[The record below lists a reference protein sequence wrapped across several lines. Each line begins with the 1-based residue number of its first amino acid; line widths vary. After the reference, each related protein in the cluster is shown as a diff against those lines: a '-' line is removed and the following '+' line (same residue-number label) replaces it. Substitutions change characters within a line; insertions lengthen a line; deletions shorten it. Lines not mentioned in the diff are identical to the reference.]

1 MKKVVAIILC
11 CALLCSCDN
20 ETTFDSVTETQAVSS
35 LLTESNT
42 TVQTSADAETIE
54 LPVTTVPVAKK
65 QEYEVVNLLSE
76 FAVEPRRLNEAGAK
90 RAADFISDKLDSYGW
105 IVSKEEFP
113 VYRYADV
120 ISEPYNLGGDS
131 EIMGTGVNV
140 IADMP
145 RYDEN
150 KRTII
155 LSAHYDT
162 TKDNIGIIDN
172 GSGTAL
178 LLSAA
183 EMLSDANPDFNIRLI
198 FFDMEEYSMY
208 GSKYHLQNM
217 TENERNNIIADINFD
232 MVGGSSDSLTIST
245 SNGFDSSLSIYLN
258 GILNDKYSL
267 SAKGMYSDSNPFMYH
282 QIPAITFIDESL
294 PLVPVEEKENI
305 DFLSDETFNAVLS
318 DIVLIINNFDQEEF
332 RETKSANI
340 ETEYDDFK
348 PFSSMTE
355 MYEKLTTI
363 SVTDFK
369 LNRAFTRMYDNGISS
384 CFCCE
389 YTDDDGRVFVI
400 ETLSEIIYNEK
411 KKVLNGIPT
420 FEDCKAAAK
429 NEELLADEMANYR
442 IIGNLNDDELKIIW
456 EYMR

>member
-1 MKKVVAIILC
+1 M
-11 CALLCSCDN
+11 S
-20 ETTFDSVTETQAVSS
+20 
-35 LLTESNT
+35 
-42 TVQTSADAETIE
+42 
-54 LPVTTVPVAKK
+54 
-65 QEYEVVNLLSE
+65 
-76 FAVEPRRLNEAGAK
+76 
-90 RAADFISDKLDSYGW
+90 
-105 IVSKEEFP
+105 
-113 VYRYADV
+113 
-120 ISEPYNLGGDS
+120 
-131 EIMGTGVNV
+131 
-140 IADMP
+140 

-183 EMLSDANPDFNIRLI
+183 EMLSDANLDFNIRLI

-208 GSKYHLQNM
+208 GSKYYLQNL

-245 SNGFDSSLSIYLN
+245 SNGFDSALSIYLN

-267 SAKGMYSDSNPFMYH
+267 SSKGMYSDSNPFMYH

-305 DFLSDETFNAVLS
+305 DFLSDEAFNAVLS
-318 DIVLIINNFDQEEF
+318 DIVLIINNFDQEKF

-348 PFSSMTE
+348 TFSSMTE

-363 SVTDFK
+363 SVPDFK

-429 NEELLADEMANYR
+429 NEELLVDEMANYR